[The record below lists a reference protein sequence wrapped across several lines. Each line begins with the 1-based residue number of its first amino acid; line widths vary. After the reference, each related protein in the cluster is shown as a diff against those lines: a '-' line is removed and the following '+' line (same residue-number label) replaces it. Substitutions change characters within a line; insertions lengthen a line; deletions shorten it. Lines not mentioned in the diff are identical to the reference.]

1 MGSPVREEARPWRR
15 TLRWTGQTRPD
26 ELRTNAFARSEA
38 GGKIAVVDRKARFSG
53 EPCRPIIQLSGRGI
67 VGGQAGSLGA
77 VDLSDAP
84 FVDDDLNGAEAKS
97 ADAVADQFQPDWRQR
112 SFRCENSLSFRLH

>member
-26 ELRTNAFARSEA
+26 ELRTDAFARSEA
-38 GGKIAVVDRKARFSG
+38 GGEIARLDRRARFSG
-53 EPCRPIIQLSGRGI
+53 EPCRSIAKLSGRGI
-67 VGGQAGSLGA
+67 IGGQAGSLGA
-77 VDLSDAP
+77 VDLSNAP

-97 ADAVADQFQPDWRQR
+97 ADAVANQFQPDWRQW
-112 SFRCENSLSFRLH
+112 SF